1 LQLDPA
7 TACGSP
13 VPHQIDGWVAFPRVA
28 ALGIEVYSDVV
39 CPWCYIGKR
48 RLERALAT
56 LEAEPDFPGA
66 DVAYRPFQLD
76 PHAPRGRAEPVLDV
90 YARKFGGPARAAAMV
105 ARVTEAASA
114 EGIEFRL
121 DRAVRPNTAD
131 AHRLLWWA
139 LRNAGADTQRA
150 LNEELMAAYFTDG
163 ADVGDTD
170 VLVDRAARCGLNPTA
185 ARGVLVDEDG
195 VEALAV
201 ALRNASDLG
210 ITAVPTFVVNS
221 RWSIPG
227 AQDVEYFVD
236 VLRRASSR

>member
-1 LQLDPA
+1 
-7 TACGSP
+7 
-13 VPHQIDGWVAFPRVA
+13 VA
-28 ALGIEVYSDVV
+28 AVQIEVYSDVV

-56 LEAEPDFPGA
+56 LRAEPDFPGA
-66 DVAYRPFQLD
+66 DVAFRPFQLD

-90 YARKFGGPARAAAMV
+90 YARKFGGLERAAAVV
-105 ARVTEAASA
+105 ARVTEAARA
-114 EGIEFRL
+114 EGLEFHL

-139 LRNAGADTQRA
+139 LWSDGAATQHA
-150 LNEELMAAYFTDG
+150 LNEQLMTAYFIDG
-163 ADVGDTD
+163 ADLGDAD
-170 VLVDRAARCGLNPTA
+170 VLVDRAARCGLDPDA
-185 ARGVLVDEDG
+185 AREVLVDEDG

-210 ITAVPTFVVNS
+210 ISAVPTFVVNS

-227 AQDVEYFVD
+227 AQDTEYFVE

>member
-1 LQLDPA
+1 MPSVA
-7 TACGSP
+7 T
-13 VPHQIDGWVAFPRVA
+13 V
-28 ALGIEVYSDVV
+28 GIEVYSDVV

-56 LEAEPDFPGA
+56 LRAEAEFPGA
-66 DVAYRPFQLD
+66 DVVCRPFQLD

-90 YARKFGGPARAAAMV
+90 YARKFGGPERAAEIV
-105 ARVTEAASA
+105 ARMTEAAHA
-114 EGIEFRL
+114 EGIEFHL

-139 LRNAGADTQRA
+139 LWSAGADAQLA
-150 LNEELMAAYFTDG
+150 LNEQLMAAYFTDG
-163 ADVGDTD
+163 ADLGDAD
-170 VLVDRAARCGLNPTA
+170 VLVDRAARSGLDPGA
-185 ARGVLVDEDG
+185 AREVIVDEDG

-201 ALRNASDLG
+201 ALRSAADLG

-227 AQDVEYFVD
+227 AQDTEYFVE
-236 VLRRASSR
+236 VLRRAASR

>member
-1 LQLDPA
+1 
-7 TACGSP
+7 
-13 VPHQIDGWVAFPRVA
+13 VA
-28 ALGIEVYSDVV
+28 ALRIEVYSDVV

-48 RLERALAT
+48 RLDRALTT
-56 LEAEPDFPGA
+56 LDAEPGFPGA
-66 DVAYRPFQLD
+66 DVFYRPFQLD

-90 YARKFGGPARAAAMV
+90 YARKFGGRERAVEIVAKMTEVARA
-105 ARVTEAASA
+105 
-114 EGIEFRL
+114 EGLEFHL

-139 LRNAGADTQRA
+139 LSTVGADTQHA
-150 LNEELMAAYFTDG
+150 LNEQLMTAYFTDG
-163 ADVGDTD
+163 ADVGDVD
-170 VLVDRAARCGLNPTA
+170 VLVDRAARCGLDPEA
-185 ARGVLVDEDG
+185 AREVLIDEEG

-201 ALRNASDLG
+201 ALRNAADLG

-227 AQDVEYFVD
+227 ARDSESFVE

>member
-1 LQLDPA
+1 
-7 TACGSP
+7 
-13 VPHQIDGWVAFPRVA
+13 VA
-28 ALGIEVYSDVV
+28 ALQIDVYSDVV
-39 CPWCYIGKR
+39 CPWCFIGKR

-56 LEAEPDFPGA
+56 LRAEPDFPGA
-66 DVAYRPFQLD
+66 DVTYRPFQLD
-76 PHAPRGRAEPVLDV
+76 PSAPRGRAEPVLDV
-90 YARKFGGPARAAAMV
+90 YARKFGGPGRAAAIV
-105 ARVTEAASA
+105 ARVTAAARS

-139 LRNAGADTQRA
+139 LWKSGPDAQHA
-150 LNEELMAAYFTDG
+150 LNEQLMTAYFTDG
-163 ADVGDTD
+163 ADLGDVN
-170 VLVDRAARCGLNPTA
+170 VLVERAGRCGLDPDA
-185 ARGVLVDEDG
+185 AREVLVDEDG

-201 ALRNASDLG
+201 ALRNAADLG

-227 AQDVEYFVD
+227 AQDTEYFVE

>member
-1 LQLDPA
+1 
-7 TACGSP
+7 
-13 VPHQIDGWVAFPRVA
+13 VA

-48 RLERALAT
+48 RLERALAA
-56 LEAEPDFPGA
+56 LNEEPGFPGA
-66 DVAYRPFQLD
+66 EVAFRPFQLD
-76 PHAPRGRAEPVLDV
+76 PHAPRGHAEPVLDV
-90 YARKFGGPARAAAMV
+90 YARKFGGPERAAAIV
-105 ARVTEAASA
+105 ARVTEAARA

-139 LRNAGADTQRA
+139 LWSAGAGTQHA
-150 LNEELMAAYFTDG
+150 LNEQLMAAYFTDG
-163 ADVGDTD
+163 ADVGDAD
-170 VLVDRAARCGLNPTA
+170 VLVDRAARCGLDPAA
-185 ARGVLVDEDG
+185 AREVIVDEDG
-195 VEALAV
+195 IEALAV

-227 AQDVEYFVD
+227 AQDTGYFVE